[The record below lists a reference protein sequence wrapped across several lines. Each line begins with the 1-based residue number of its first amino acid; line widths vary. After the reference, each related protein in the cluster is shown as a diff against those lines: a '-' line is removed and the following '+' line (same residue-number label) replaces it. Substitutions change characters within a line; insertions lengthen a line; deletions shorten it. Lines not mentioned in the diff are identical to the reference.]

1 MCPLIGDGLLAA
13 ASNSDEHTTPSAAAP
28 RPPRTVVARRS
39 CGGRWRPGQAAAGR
53 WRAGRAATYQW
64 SKRIMEGWATASRGG
79 LGQASGG
86 GEGPARHRLPGSN
99 AAAHQGD
106 GERCVRPT
114 APVGVRAAAPEKA
127 ARGKRRRWRVVGAG
141 GGMEI
146 FRAAPR
152 FGS

>member
-64 SKRIMEGWATASRGG
+64 SKRIMEGWGRPVAAERAPRDIGCPAPTPPRIREMESAACDRRRRWGCG
-79 LGQASGG
+79 RRRRRRLRVASGAG
-86 GEGPARHRLPGSN
+86 GEWWA
-99 AAAHQGD
+99 
-106 GERCVRPT
+106 
-114 APVGVRAAAPEKA
+114 RAAAWRFLGRHRDL
-127 ARGKRRRWRVVGAG
+127 ARERG
-141 GGMEI
+141 GSG
-146 FRAAPR
+146 F
-152 FGS
+152 